1 MDRHDLTAL
10 PPLVDVPTAAS
21 VLGIGRTLA
30 YDLVKT
36 GQWPTTV
43 VRMGKLIR
51 IPSAALLRLAD
62 GADAYGASSTAPAS
76 APGVAARWPVSR

>member
-1 MDRHDLTAL
+1 MDRHDLSAL
-10 PPLVDVPTAAS
+10 PPLVDVPTAAA

-30 YDLVKT
+30 YELVKT
-36 GQWPTTV
+36 GKWPTTV

-62 GADAYGASSTAPAS
+62 GADAYGALSTAPAS
-76 APGVAARWPVSR
+76 APGAAARWPVSR